1 MKKHRLPLSYIWS
14 TALLRHS
21 LILFCALLMLGSAP
35 PALAQSEGARLSERL
50 SSLWS
55 KLSGRKLPAHVALAN
70 GRIEAEQVL
79 VAAKYGGRIA
89 QMLVQ
94 EGQTVEA
101 GAIVARMDTAELEAQ
116 RSGAEA
122 QIRRAENAGIAAQA
136 AIAQRK
142 SELLLAQQEHQRAAE
157 LNAKGYGTNQ
167 QLDLRRSQ
175 LHAAEAALRAANASL
190 DESRASTDAAR
201 ADLARIQA
209 QLADAEL
216 KAPRRGRVE
225 YKLVQGG
232 EVVAAGAPVAT
243 LLDLSDVYMTVF
255 LPARVAGRLGI
266 GDEARLQLDPAPEY
280 MLPASVSF
288 VAAEAQFTPKAVETS
303 DEREKLMFRVKLR
316 ISPQILKQYESQVKV
331 GIRGVGYVRSD
342 GNTAW
347 PAELAVKLPQ

>member
-1 MKKHRLPLSYIWS
+1 MRRSRCL
-14 TALLRHS
+14 TLLTS
-21 LILFCALLMLGSAP
+21 LLILAAAPLAAP
-35 PALAQSEGARLSERL
+35 PTAFAQSEGARLSERL
-50 SSLWS
+50 STLWS
-55 KLSGRKLPAHVALAN
+55 KLSGKKLPAHVALAN

-79 VAAKYGGRIA
+79 VSAKYGGRIST
-89 QMLVQ
+89 MLVQ

-101 GAIVARMDTAELEAQ
+101 GASVARMDTAELDAQ

-157 LNAKGYGTNQ
+157 LNAKGFGTNQ

-190 DESRASTDAAR
+190 DESIAATDAAR
-201 ADLARIQA
+201 ADLARIRA
-209 QLADAEL
+209 QLADADL

-225 YKLVQGG
+225 YKLVQSG
-232 EVVAAGAPVAT
+232 EVVAAGAPVAS
-243 LLDLSDVYMTVF
+243 LLDLSDIYMTVF

-288 VAAEAQFTPKAVETS
+288 VAAEAQFTPKTVETA

-316 ISPQILKQYESQVKV
+316 IAPQILKQYETQVKT

-342 GNTAW
+342 SSQPW

>member
-1 MKKHRLPLSYIWS
+1 M
-14 TALLRHS
+14 LRRS
-21 LILFCALLMLGSAP
+21 LILFSALLLLAAAAP
-35 PALAQSEGARLSERL
+35 AAQAQSEGAKLSERL
-50 SSLWS
+50 SNLWS
-55 KLSGRKLPAHVALAN
+55 KLSGKKLPPHVALAN

-122 QIRRAENAGIAAQA
+122 LIRRAENATLAAQA

-142 SELLLAQQEHQRAAE
+142 SELLLAQQEYQRAAD
-157 LNAKGYGTNQ
+157 LNAKGFGTNQ
-167 QLDLRRSQ
+167 SLDLRRSQ
-175 LHAAEAALRAANASL
+175 LHAAEAALRAANASQ
-190 DESRASTDAAR
+190 DESIAATEAAR
-201 ADLARIQA
+201 ADLARIRA

-266 GDEARLQLDPAPEY
+266 GDEARLQLDPAAEY
-280 MLPASVSF
+280 MLPANVSF
-288 VAAEAQFTPKAVETS
+288 VAAEAQFTPKAVETA

-316 ISPQILKQYESQVKV
+316 IAPQILKQYEAQVKV

-342 GNTAW
+342 GNAAW